1 MSTTTNTDTTE
12 HPPQMLL
19 PQWMYRQIITDHT
32 VKAVWCFCGAPAISY
47 CNGSQF
53 VCYGGGHFG
62 MPMVMLKRR
71 AGGQAFVEA
80 QCRKGRERL
89 RAEIEA
95 TETRQQGRRRK

>member
-1 MSTTTNTDTTE
+1 
-12 HPPQMLL
+12 
-19 PQWMYRQIITDHT
+19 
-32 VKAVWCFCGAPAISY
+32 
-47 CNGSQF
+47 
-53 VCYGGGHFG
+53 